1 MLIDLKLTLIT
12 KSVIGYNEK
21 NKCVHVQ
28 VVSAALTLIQWL
40 LPSSNCK
47 IPFTIYILKKTHYFR
62 EGIILILY
70 VSQSWRN
77 NYIQHPAEW
86 GTDSIKFG

>member
-1 MLIDLKLTLIT
+1 MLIDLKFTLIT
-12 KSVIGYNEK
+12 KPVIGYNEK
-21 NKCVHVQ
+21 NKFVHVQ
-28 VVSAALTLIQWL
+28 VVSAAIQCL

-47 IPFTIYILKKTHYFR
+47 IPFSIKKKKTHYFR
-62 EGIILILY
+62 EGIIITILY
-70 VSQSWRN
+70 VSWNWRN

>member
-70 VSQSWRN
+70 VSQS
-77 NYIQHPAEW
+77 
-86 GTDSIKFG
+86 

>member
-1 MLIDLKLTLIT
+1 MLIDLKFTLIT

-21 NKCVHVQ
+21 YKCVHVQ

-47 IPFTIYILKKTHYFR
+47 IPFTIYIYIKKKNLTTS
-62 EGIILILY
+62 EK
-70 VSQSWRN
+70 V
-77 NYIQHPAEW
+77 
-86 GTDSIKFG
+86 